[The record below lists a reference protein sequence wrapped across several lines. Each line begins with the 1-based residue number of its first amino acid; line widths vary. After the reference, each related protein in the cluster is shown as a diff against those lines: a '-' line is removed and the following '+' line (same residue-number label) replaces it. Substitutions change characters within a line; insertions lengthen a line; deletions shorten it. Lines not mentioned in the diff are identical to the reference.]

1 MTHESPAPAGFRQ
14 LPGYDKPVFNNL
26 VGPLW
31 VMPEGADG
39 ILYGF
44 RLELRHCNPQEVAH
58 GGLLTSFADIVL
70 TGGTNYVARLSR
82 FVVTVSLATDFL
94 APARIGAWVQ
104 TRPEVLRVG
113 RTTAFSQCVVTADGK
128 PVLRCS
134 GTFNLGGEVHGKYDR
149 IRQFLGTG

>member
-1 MTHESPAPAGFRQ
+1 MTHETAAPPGFRL
-14 LPGYDKPVFNNL
+14 LPVYEKPVFNNL

-31 VMPEGADG
+31 AMPEGADG

-44 RLELRHCNPQEVAH
+44 RVDMHHCNPQEVAH
-58 GGLLTSFADIVL
+58 GGLLASFADIVL

-94 APARIGAWVQ
+94 APAPLGAWVQ

-113 RTTAFSQCVVTADGK
+113 RSTAFSQCLVTADGK

-134 GTFNLGGEVHGKYDR
+134 GTFHVGGEKDVKFDR
-149 IRQFLGTG
+149 LRRFLNT

>member
-1 MTHESPAPAGFRQ
+1 MTHAHLNAPPGFRL
-14 LPGYDKPVFNNL
+14 LPVYDKPVFNNL

-31 VMPEGADG
+31 GMALPDDG

-44 RLELRHCNPQEVAH
+44 RVEMHHCNPQEVAH
-58 GGLLTSFADIVL
+58 GGLLASFADIVL

-94 APARIGAWVQ
+94 APAKLGAWVQ

-113 RTTAFSQCVVTADGK
+113 RSTAFSQCLVMADGK

-134 GTFNLGGEVHGKYDR
+134 GTFNLGGEVDAKYDR
-149 IRQFLGTG
+149 LRRFLGT

>member
-1 MTHESPAPAGFRQ
+1 MTHESSAPPGFLR

-26 VGPLW
+26 IGPLW
-31 VMPEGADG
+31 AMPEGADG

-44 RLELRHCNPQEVAH
+44 RVELRHCNPQEVAH
-58 GGLLTSFADIVL
+58 GGLLASFADIVL

-104 TRPEVLRVG
+104 TRPEVLRAG
-113 RTTAFSQCVVTADGK
+113 RTTAFAQCLVTADGK

-134 GTFNLGGEVHGKYDR
+134 GTFNLGGEVDTKYDR
-149 IRQFLGTG
+149 IRQFLGT